1 MTTEQKL
8 SALKAELSELK
19 KHPIAKMQPRP
30 VRCIELME
38 SILTDLV
45 QRTESP
51 KEAPK

>member
-1 MTTEQKL
+1 MNTEEKL
-8 SALKAELSELK
+8 SVLKSYLAELK

-45 QRTESP
+45 QRIEP